1 MASTD
6 AAQDATQDQAAA
18 VADIVVTAQRREQ
31 RLQEVPLA
39 VSAFSME
46 SLEDGKVESL
56 LNLDGKV
63 PNVVL
68 APVGAYPFA
77 SAFYIRGLGYA
88 DVESSFEPSVGVE
101 LDGVYLSRNVGAV
114 QDFFDVGGI
123 TILRFRCPWPTDLR
137 FERASGTAC
146 RCRRCAD

>member
-1 MASTD
+1 LAHNILVKFLTFLVRLFDKLGNCCANPSISHPEREQGGIKMKFAHWLKCGAALAVVGASPVM
-6 AAQDATQDQAAA
+6 AQDAPASEAPAAA

-31 RLQEVPLA
+31 RLQDVPLA

-68 APVGAYPFA
+68 APVG
-77 SAFYIRGLGYA
+77 
-88 DVESSFEPSVGVE
+88 
-101 LDGVYLSRNVGAV
+101 
-114 QDFFDVGGI
+114 
-123 TILRFRCPWPTDLR
+123 
-137 FERASGTAC
+137 
-146 RCRRCAD
+146 